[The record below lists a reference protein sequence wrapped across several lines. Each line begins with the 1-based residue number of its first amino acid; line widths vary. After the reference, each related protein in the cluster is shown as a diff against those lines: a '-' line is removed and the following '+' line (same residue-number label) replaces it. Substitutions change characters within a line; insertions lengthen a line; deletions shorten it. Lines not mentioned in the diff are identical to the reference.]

1 MSPGPRLLS
10 VLGLVLTAISSAF
23 GELTWSSD
31 TPITLSGPHSG
42 HQLVLLGTARDLT
55 RDATFTSAPEGIV
68 TIDSSGYVRPLRNGT
83 TTVTATWENGSAS
96 PRTITVERHGDTIPV
111 SFVNE
116 IVPLFTRHGCNGGSC
131 HGKVGGQ
138 NGFRLSLMGFEP
150 HRDRNYVREGLGRRI
165 FRAAPGHS
173 LLVMKGAGLLPHK
186 GGTRVEKGSDDYQL
200 LIRWISEMG
209 SSPENDTGDP
219 GVDRIVVMPADR
231 LTAAGAS
238 QQLRVTAY
246 FKDGTTSDVTRA
258 AVYESNDESM
268 AKTDLKGLVHL
279 KDKAGTASV
288 MVRFREHVAV
298 FRATVPLGAPLETT
312 PSPRNLVDEHVFA
325 KLQTLG
331 LPPSDRCDDGT
342 FLRRVTVD
350 IAGRLPSLQEARSF
364 IEDQSPDKRSRIID
378 TLLESSDYADYFA
391 GKWASILRN
400 QRRNDKHRPET
411 YAFHEWI
418 RQSLQAN
425 KPYDE
430 FVRDIL
436 TATGTIRDNP
446 PVAWF
451 RNVGGEKERMQ
462 DMGQVFLG
470 VRLQCAQCH
479 HHPYEKWSQDDYY
492 GLAAFFTALENKQ
505 ARPGEGAFLHRSK
518 VALSKNP
525 SSEKDLGPALPGR
538 GPLELSPGE
547 DPREALASWVVDP
560 ENPYFARM
568 ISNRY
573 WKHFFGRG
581 LVDPEDDMRTT
592 NPPTH
597 PALLSA
603 LEQHVIKSGFD
614 LKALIRLICNSDT
627 YQLSSSPNERN
638 GQDQQNYSRFY
649 PRRLQAEVLADAINQ
664 LTNGSDSFRGQ
675 PAGARAVQLPD
686 DQFAHE
692 FHFLAI
698 FGRPNMASA
707 CECER
712 TSTFSLAQAVQLVNS
727 KETSAKLA
735 SPLSRVSLL
744 LRENERTDQ
753 SRIEELYLRAYSRPP
768 TSEDL
773 VITRRHL
780 EEASADPAARRAS
793 YEDLVWALLNSREF
807 IYNH

>member
-1 MSPGPRLLS
+1 MSF
-10 VLGLVLTAISSAF
+10 A
-23 GELTWSSD
+23 
-31 TPITLSGPHSG
+31 
-42 HQLVLLGTARDLT
+42 
-55 RDATFTSAPEGIV
+55 
-68 TIDSSGYVRPLRNGT
+68 
-83 TTVTATWENGSAS
+83 
-96 PRTITVERHGDTIPV
+96 
-111 SFVNE
+111 NE

-131 HGKVGGQ
+131 HGKAGGQ
-138 NGFRLSLMGFEP
+138 NGFQLSLFGFEP
-150 HRDRNYVREGLGRRI
+150 WQDRDHITEGRSRRI
-165 FRAAPGHS
+165 FRAAPEHS
-173 LLVMKGAGLLPHK
+173 LLVLKASGQLPHK
-186 GGTRVEKGSDDYQL
+186 GGSRLQKDSDEYRLLVQWIGQL
-200 LIRWISEMG
+200 STTSDKR
-209 SSPENDTGDP
+209 NDTL
-219 GVDRIVVMPADR
+219 GVEYITVMPPER
-231 LTAAGAS
+231 LAAPNAS
-238 QQLRVTAY
+238 QQLRVTAR
-246 FKDGTTSDVTRA
+246 FKDGSTRDITRA
-258 AVYESNDESM
+258 AVYESNNENM
-268 AKTDLKGLVHL
+268 AEVELDGLVRL
-279 KDKAGTASV
+279 KDKTGTASV
-288 MVRFREHVAV
+288 MVRFQEHVTV
-298 FRATVPLGAPLETT
+298 FRATIPLGVPVEDMPGST
-312 PSPRNLVDEHVFA
+312 NLIDEHVFS
-325 KLQTLG
+325 KLRRLG
-331 LPPSDRCDDGT
+331 LPPSGLSDDGT

-350 IAGRLPSLQEARSF
+350 IAGRLPTLEEAMAF
-364 IEDQSPDKRSRIID
+364 LDDGSPDKRSRAID
-378 TLLESSDYADYFA
+378 ALLESSGYADYFA

-400 QRRNDKHRPET
+400 QRRNDRHRPET

-425 KPYDE
+425 RPYDK

-446 PVAWF
+446 PVAWY

-492 GLAAFFTALENKQ
+492 GLAAFFTTLENKQ
-505 ARPGEGAFLHRSK
+505 ARPGEGSFVHRSK

-525 SSEKDLGPALPGR
+525 SSEQDLGPALPGR
-538 GPLELSPGE
+538 GSLELSPGD
-547 DPREALASWVVDP
+547 DPRQLLADWVVDP

-568 ISNRY
+568 IANRY

-597 PALLSA
+597 PALLAA
-603 LEQHVIKSGFD
+603 LEEHVIKSTFD
-614 LKALIRLICNSDT
+614 LKALIRLICNSET
-627 YQLSSSPNERN
+627 YQRSSIPNEHN
-638 GQDQQNYSRFY
+638 GEDQQNYSRFY

-686 DQFAHE
+686 DQFARE

-712 TSTFSLAQAVQLVNS
+712 SSSFSLAQAVQLVNS

-744 LRENERTDQ
+744 LRDSGRSDQ
-753 SRIEELYLRAYSRPP
+753 SRVEELYLRAYSRPAAP
-768 TSEDL
+768 ADL
-773 VITRRHL
+773 LIAKSHL
-780 EEASADPAARRAS
+780 DEASADPTARRSS
-793 YEDLVWALLNSREF
+793 YEDLVWVLLNSREF

>member
-1 MSPGPRLLS
+1 MSPEFRLSLA
-10 VLGLVLTAISSAF
+10 LYLTLCATTPAQ
-23 GELTWSSD
+23 EVRWSSD
-31 TPITLSGPHSG
+31 KQITLTGPQAR
-42 HQLVLLGTARDLT
+42 HQLVLMAPGQDLT
-55 RDATFTSAPEGIV
+55 RKATYACDPEGIV
-68 TIDSSGYVRPLRNGT
+68 EVDRSGYLRPLRNGT
-83 TTVTATWENGSAS
+83 ATITATWKGARSAV
-96 PRTITVERHGDTIPV
+96 RTVTVERHNEEIPV
-111 SFVNE
+111 SFANE

-138 NGFRLSLMGFEP
+138 NGFQLSLFGFEP
-150 HRDRNYVREGLGRRI
+150 WKDRDHLTGGRIRRI
-165 FRAAPGHS
+165 FRAAPEHS
-173 LLVMKGAGLLPHK
+173 LLVLKASGQLPHK
-186 GGTRVEKGSDDYQL
+186 GGSRLQKDSDDYRL
-200 LIRWISEMG
+200 LVQWIGQIHSNSDNRNE
-209 SSPENDTGDP
+209 TP
-219 GVDRIVVMPADR
+219 GVEYIVVMPSESLA
-231 LTAAGAS
+231 AAGAS
-238 QQLRVTAY
+238 QQLRVTAH
-246 FKDGTTSDVTRA
+246 FTDGSTRDITRA
-258 AVYESNDESM
+258 AVYESNNETM
-268 AKTDLKGLVHL
+268 AEVELDGLVHL
-279 KDKAGTASV
+279 KDKTGTASV
-288 MVRFREHVAV
+288 MVRFQEHVTV
-298 FRATVPLGAPLETT
+298 FRATIPLGVPVEDI
-312 PSPRNLVDEHVFA
+312 PQPINVIDEHVFA
-325 KLQTLG
+325 KLRKLG
-331 LPPSDRCDDGT
+331 LPPSGLCDDGT
-342 FLRRVTVD
+342 FLRRATVD
-350 IAGRLPSLQEARSF
+350 ITGRLPTLEEARAF
-364 IEDQSPDKRSRIID
+364 LDDESPDKRSRVID
-378 TLLESSDYADYFA
+378 ALLDSSGYADYFA

-400 QRRNDKHRPET
+400 QRRNDRHRPET

-425 KPYDE
+425 RAYDD

-446 PVAWF
+446 PVAWY

-492 GLAAFFTALENKQ
+492 GLAAFFTTLENKQ
-505 ARPGEGAFLHRSK
+505 ARPGEGAFVHRSK

-525 SSEKDLGPALPGR
+525 GSEQELGPALPGR
-538 GPLELSPGE
+538 GPLELAPGD
-547 DPREALASWVVDP
+547 DPRQALADWVVDP

-568 ISNRY
+568 IANRY

-597 PALLSA
+597 PALLA
-603 LEQHVIKSGFD
+603 TLEEHVIESKFD
-614 LKALIRLICNSDT
+614 LKALIRLICNSGT
-627 YQLSSSPNERN
+627 YQRSSIPNEHN
-638 GQDQQNYSRFY
+638 KEDQQNYSRFY

-735 SPLSRVSLL
+735 SPISRVSLL
-744 LRENERTDQ
+744 LRDNERTDQ
-753 SRIEELYLRAYSRPP
+753 SRIEELYLRAYSRPA

-773 VITRRHL
+773 SIAKRHL
-780 EEASADPAARRAS
+780 DEASADPEARRAS
-793 YEDLVWALLNSREF
+793 YEDLVWALLNSRGF

>member
-1 MSPGPRLLS
+1 MSPAARLSLALCLTLS
-10 VLGLVLTAISSAF
+10 ATIPAQEVR
-23 GELTWSSD
+23 WSSD
-31 TPITLSGPHSG
+31 DPIILTGPQAR
-42 HQLVLLGTARDLT
+42 HQLVLMTPGQDLT
-55 RDATFTSAPEGIV
+55 RKATYTCDPEGIV
-68 TIDSSGYVRPLRNGT
+68 EVDQSGYLRPLRNGT
-83 TTVTATWENGSAS
+83 TLITATWEGAPSAG
-96 PRTITVERHGDTIPV
+96 RKVTVERHNEAIPV
-111 SFVNE
+111 SFANE

-131 HGKVGGQ
+131 HGKAGGQ
-138 NGFRLSLMGFEP
+138 NDFRLSLFGFEP
-150 HRDRNYVREGLGRRI
+150 WQDRDHITEGRSRRI
-165 FRAAPGHS
+165 FRAAPEHS
-173 LLVMKGAGLLPHK
+173 LLVLKASGQLPHK
-186 GGTRVEKGSDDYQL
+186 GGSRLQKDSDDYRL
-200 LIRWISEMG
+200 LVRWIGQLSTT
-209 SSPENDTGDP
+209 SDKRNDTP
-219 GVDRIVVMPADR
+219 GVEYIAVMPSER
-231 LTAAGAS
+231 LAAPDAS
-238 QQLRVTAY
+238 QQLRVTAH
-246 FKDGTTSDVTRA
+246 FTDGSTRDITRA
-258 AVYESNDESM
+258 SVYESNNENM
-268 AKTDLKGLVHL
+268 AEVDLDGLVRL
-279 KDKAGTASV
+279 KDKTGTASV
-288 MVRFREHVAV
+288 MVRFQEHVTV
-298 FRATVPLGAPLETT
+298 FRATIPLGVPVDDITEST
-312 PSPRNLVDEHVFA
+312 NLVDEHVFS
-325 KLQTLG
+325 KLRRLG
-331 LPPSDRCDDGT
+331 LPPSGLSDDGT

-350 IAGRLPSLQEARSF
+350 IAGRLPTLEETMAF
-364 IEDQSPDKRSRIID
+364 LDDASPDKRSRAID
-378 TLLESSDYADYFA
+378 ALLDSSGYADYFA

-400 QRRNDKHRPET
+400 QRRNDRHRPET

-418 RQSLQAN
+418 RQSLQSN
-425 KPYDE
+425 RPYDE

-446 PVAWF
+446 PVAWY

-492 GLAAFFTALENKQ
+492 GLAAFFTTLENKQ
-505 ARPGEGAFLHRSK
+505 ARPGEGAFVHRSK

-525 SSEKDLGPALPGR
+525 SNEQDLGPALPGR
-538 GPLELSPGE
+538 GSLELSPGD
-547 DPREALASWVVDP
+547 DPRQLLADWVVDP

-568 ISNRY
+568 IANRY

-597 PALLSA
+597 PALLAA
-603 LEQHVIKSGFD
+603 LEEHVIKSKFD
-614 LKALIRLICNSDT
+614 LKALIRLICNSGT
-627 YQLSSSPNERN
+627 YQRSSIPNEHN
-638 GQDQQNYSRFY
+638 GEDQQNYSRFY

-686 DQFAHE
+686 DQFARE

-712 TSTFSLAQAVQLVNS
+712 SSSFSLAQAVQLVNS

-744 LRENERTDQ
+744 LRDSGRSDQ
-753 SRIEELYLRAYSRPP
+753 SRIEELYLRAYSRPAAP
-768 TSEDL
+768 ADL
-773 VITRRHL
+773 LIAKGHL
-780 EEASADPAARRAS
+780 DEASADSTARRSS
-793 YEDLVWALLNSREF
+793 YEDLVWVLLNSREF

>member
-1 MSPGPRLLS
+1 
-10 VLGLVLTAISSAF
+10 
-23 GELTWSSD
+23 
-31 TPITLSGPHSG
+31 
-42 HQLVLLGTARDLT
+42 
-55 RDATFTSAPEGIV
+55 
-68 TIDSSGYVRPLRNGT
+68 
-83 TTVTATWENGSAS
+83 
-96 PRTITVERHGDTIPV
+96 
-111 SFVNE
+111 
-116 IVPLFTRHGCNGGSC
+116 
-131 HGKVGGQ
+131 
-138 NGFRLSLMGFEP
+138 
-150 HRDRNYVREGLGRRI
+150 
-165 FRAAPGHS
+165 
-173 LLVMKGAGLLPHK
+173 
-186 GGTRVEKGSDDYQL
+186 
-200 LIRWISEMG
+200 
-209 SSPENDTGDP
+209 
-219 GVDRIVVMPADR
+219 
-231 LTAAGAS
+231 
-238 QQLRVTAY
+238 
-246 FKDGTTSDVTRA
+246 
-258 AVYESNDESM
+258 
-268 AKTDLKGLVHL
+268 
-279 KDKAGTASV
+279 
-288 MVRFREHVAV
+288 
-298 FRATVPLGAPLETT
+298 
-312 PSPRNLVDEHVFA
+312 
-325 KLQTLG
+325 
-331 LPPSDRCDDGT
+331 
-342 FLRRVTVD
+342 
-350 IAGRLPSLQEARSF
+350 
-364 IEDQSPDKRSRIID
+364 
-378 TLLESSDYADYFA
+378 
-391 GKWASILRN
+391 
-400 QRRNDKHRPET
+400 
-411 YAFHEWI
+411 
-418 RQSLQAN
+418 
-425 KPYDE
+425 
-430 FVRDIL
+430 
-436 TATGTIRDNP
+436 
-446 PVAWF
+446 
-451 RNVGGEKERMQ
+451 
-462 DMGQVFLG
+462 
-470 VRLQCAQCH
+470 
-479 HHPYEKWSQDDYY
+479 
-492 GLAAFFTALENKQ
+492 
-505 ARPGEGAFLHRSK
+505 
-518 VALSKNP
+518 
-525 SSEKDLGPALPGR
+525 
-538 GPLELSPGE
+538 
-547 DPREALASWVVDP
+547 
-560 ENPYFARM
+560 M

-773 VITRRHL
+773 VIARRHL

>member
-1 MSPGPRLLS
+1 MSPEVRLSLTLCFALS
-10 VLGLVLTAISSAF
+10 ATTPAQEVR
-23 GELTWSSD
+23 WSSD
-31 TPITLSGPHSG
+31 EEIALIGPHAR
-42 HQLVLLGTARDLT
+42 HQLVLMAPRHDLT
-55 RDATFTSAPEGIV
+55 RKATYTCDPEGIV
-68 TIDSSGYVRPLRNGT
+68 EVDQSGYLRPLRNGT
-83 TTVTATWENGSAS
+83 ATITAIWKDTQSAGRTV
-96 PRTITVERHGDTIPV
+96 TVERHHEAIPV
-111 SFVNE
+111 SFANE

-131 HGKVGGQ
+131 HGKAGGQ
-138 NGFRLSLMGFEP
+138 NGFQLSLFGFEP
-150 HRDRNYVREGLGRRI
+150 WKDRDNISEGRSRRI
-165 FRAAPGHS
+165 FRAAPKHS
-173 LLVMKGAGLLPHK
+173 LLVLKASGQLPHK
-186 GGTRVEKGSDDYQL
+186 GGSRLHKDSDDYRL
-200 LIRWISEMG
+200 LVRWIGQIRSTSDNRKE
-209 SSPENDTGDP
+209 TP
-219 GVDRIVVMPADR
+219 GVEGIVVMPSER
-231 LTAAGAS
+231 LAAAGVS
-238 QQLRVTAY
+238 QQLRVTAH
-246 FKDGTTSDVTRA
+246 FTDGSTRDITRA
-258 AVYESNDESM
+258 SVYESNNENM
-268 AKTDLKGLVHL
+268 AEVELDGLVHL
-279 KDKAGTASV
+279 KDKTGTASV
-288 MVRFREHVAV
+288 MVRFQEHVTV
-298 FRATVPLGAPLETT
+298 FRATIPLGVPVENMPGPT
-312 PSPRNLVDEHVFA
+312 NLIDEHVFS
-325 KLQTLG
+325 KLRRLG
-331 LPPSDRCDDGT
+331 LPPSGLCDEGT

-350 IAGRLPSLQEARSF
+350 IAGRLPTLEETRAF
-364 IEDQSPDKRSRIID
+364 LADESPDKRSRIID
-378 TLLESSDYADYFA
+378 ALLNGSGYADYFA

-400 QRRNDKHRPET
+400 QRRNDRHRPDT

-425 KPYDE
+425 RPYDG

-446 PVAWF
+446 PVAWY

-492 GLAAFFTALENKQ
+492 GLAAFFTTLENKQ
-505 ARPGEGAFLHRSK
+505 ARPGEGAFVHRSK
-518 VALSKNP
+518 IALSKNP
-525 SSEKDLGPALPGR
+525 SSEQDLGPALPGR
-538 GPLELSPGE
+538 GSLELSPGD
-547 DPREALASWVVDP
+547 DPRQALADWVVDP

-568 ISNRY
+568 IANRY

-597 PALLSA
+597 PALLAA
-603 LEQHVIKSGFD
+603 LEEHVIKSKFD
-614 LKALIRLICNSDT
+614 LKALIRLICNSGT
-627 YQLSSSPNERN
+627 YQRSSIPNEHN
-638 GQDQQNYSRFY
+638 GEDQQNYSRFY

-686 DQFAHE
+686 DQFARE

-712 TSTFSLAQAVQLVNS
+712 SSSFSLAQAVQLVNS

-744 LRENERTDQ
+744 LRDDDRSDQ
-753 SRIEELYLRAYSRPP
+753 SRIEELYLRAYSRPS

-773 VITRRHL
+773 VIAKSHL
-780 EEASADPAARRAS
+780 DEASANPTARRAS
-793 YEDLVWALLNSREF
+793 YEDLVWVLLNSREF
-807 IYNH
+807 IFNH